1 MSSHGEV
8 PVYALLL
15 PKSRSMLNF
24 LTQLPFDSLE
34 QALVPFRTFPIAFHV
49 MRRVPLC
56 SFPPVSMPLS
66 PTLHRMLADPSPQER
81 DLLAVELD
89 EDDAEHGIVQASF
102 LNTLTGDLEA
112 RIVKVNKNTDQR
124 LIIVTQDKVL
134 LCLKRN
140 LARLGRKE
148 WIAPLS
154 TASTILISLITA
166 DFRYALGLG
175 SAEWRAIFIVS
186 GFLSVFWLGHALY
199 KAFHARTYQEVVRDI
214 VYDLSAR
221 KRYLDLRS

>member
-1 MSSHGEV
+1 
-8 PVYALLL
+8 
-15 PKSRSMLNF
+15 
-24 LTQLPFDSLE
+24 
-34 QALVPFRTFPIAFHV
+34 
-49 MRRVPLC
+49 
-56 SFPPVSMPLS
+56 MPLS